1 MTGDSGDQD
10 DGASSYNEKIHHYS
24 ENRDTLLRIAPGAP
38 GERCGWAG
46 SSRVC
51 VWSERWSRTWAC
63 AWGKRRGSRGD
74 GCDMQYLPIPDAL
87 ESYRSCLQLVP
98 VRPFPAGQRVLPVIQ
113 PTQQSQTETPS
124 AEAFFPCRWF
134 YTLYGQKQP
143 RDCSPCVG
151 CPYWFPRPPLE
162 LIPGYWPET
171 QKMLRIVTGEER
183 IENPPTG
190 FRPSQETPPQTFWEK
205 LRSKIHL

>member
-1 MTGDSGDQD
+1 MEHTPTTKKYTTIQETEIRCCELRLERQVKDAAGQDSLEYVC
-10 DGASSYNEKIHHYS
+10 GASGGPEHGRVLGIS
-24 ENRDTLLRIAPGAP
+24 
-38 GERCGWAG
+38 GEDLSAMAATCNT
-46 SSRVC
+46 C
-51 VWSERWSRTWAC
+51 
-63 AWGKRRGSRGD
+63 
-74 GCDMQYLPIPDAL
+74 PIPDAL
-87 ESYRSCLQLVP
+87 ESHRSCLQLVP
-98 VRPFPAGQRVLPVIQ
+98 VRPFPAGQRIQ
-113 PTQQSQTETPS
+113 PSQQSQTETPS

-143 RDCSPCVG
+143 RDCRPCVG

-183 IENPPTG
+183 LESPPTG

-205 LRSKIHL
+205 LRRKIHL

>member
-1 MTGDSGDQD
+1 MEHPPTTKKYTLIQETEIRCCELRLERQVKDAAGQNRLEYVC
-10 DGASSYNEKIHHYS
+10 GASGGPKHGHVLGVSG
-24 ENRDTLLRIAPGAP
+24 ENLSAMAAICNT
-38 GERCGWAG
+38 C
-46 SSRVC
+46 
-51 VWSERWSRTWAC
+51 
-63 AWGKRRGSRGD
+63 
-74 GCDMQYLPIPDAL
+74 PIPDAL
-87 ESYRSCLQLVP
+87 ESHRSCLQLVP
-98 VRPFPAGQRVLPVIQ
+98 VRHFPAGQRVLPVIE
-113 PTQQSQTETPS
+113 PSQQSQTKTPS

-183 IENPPTG
+183 LESPPTG
-190 FRPSQETPPQTFWEK
+190 FRPSQETPPQTFREK
-205 LRSKIHL
+205 LRRKIHL